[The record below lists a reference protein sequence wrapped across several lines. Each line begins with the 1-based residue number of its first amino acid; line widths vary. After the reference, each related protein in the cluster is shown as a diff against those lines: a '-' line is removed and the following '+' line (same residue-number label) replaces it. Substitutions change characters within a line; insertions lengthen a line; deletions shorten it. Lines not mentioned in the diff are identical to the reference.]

1 MKDTRKYKV
10 LVEVD
15 VDALNKEE
23 AEEIVH
29 EFVRECG
36 LTWDECDFLF
46 DDRLTH
52 VQCNVVTT
60 ESVAALTTTRQED

>member
-10 LVEVD
+10 FVEVD

-29 EFVRECG
+29 EFVIDPDYVDDYPRMAVQYIRALSTVEVTREDG
-36 LTWDECDFLF
+36 
-46 DDRLTH
+46 
-52 VQCNVVTT
+52 
-60 ESVAALTTTRQED
+60 